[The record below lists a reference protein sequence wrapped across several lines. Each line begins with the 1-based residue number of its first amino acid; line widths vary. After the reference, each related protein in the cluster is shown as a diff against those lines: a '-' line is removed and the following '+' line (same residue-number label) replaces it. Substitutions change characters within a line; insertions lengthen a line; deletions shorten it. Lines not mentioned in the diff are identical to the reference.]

1 MAGDKKKGKFLYFF
15 LLSLAGVLI
24 TVLRLKNLLSP
35 HETVKFFIY
44 DLLIAFSLLFYLKRN
59 VVRFS
64 LLQSVVVLSI
74 LFFSFSVFKAV
85 NISVSIIWTFR
96 FIGTVAFINILTNL
110 LRESIISREMLLDV
124 IYISIIAF
132 VCYWMIDNYWME
144 NEIPLWKIKE
154 APHIEFLYFSSVGT
168 KEYTAQIFSVFFPV
182 IIYFISQIKELFLK
196 LINIIL
202 LIVLVQIMFLSHS
215 RGILISLLCSSIVV
229 GLLSKKSRIVFYFL
243 GGIILLFILNLAFF
257 SYNIKTTIDKIQSSK
272 DVNQL
277 SGQRIN
283 IYLNTLEMIKD
294 NPMGVGAGNF
304 EYIHPLYAKACTISA
319 SPAVS
324 PNMVLSDPH
333 NIFLKMFSELGYGG
347 GVLFILLFLY
357 LSFIAIKNTITGGRI
372 DGILCVSW
380 ISLVIH
386 AMFSAV
392 FLTPVTLFFGSI
404 IIAMI
409 FFSMDNKG
417 NLFWA
422 EIKIPRFLIIIF
434 SFFSAIIFC
443 AIFASEYYLSK
454 GIKNKDIEA
463 LKYSLLINPNNERSY
478 YELAVNSLLREE
490 RPEDALKYINRFLSL
505 YPYHLGGLGL
515 KADILFSMKEYD
527 KAEEIIFQSL
537 NLCPEFSR
545 MKTLLNHINSEKNH
559 N

>member
-59 VVRFS
+59 VIRFS

-454 GIKNKDIEA
+454 GIKNKDIEG